1 MLKGESL
8 IALGLTAR
16 LRVHQLQLVAGV
28 EHELGVRLWRHADPI
43 DAWWRELCAV
53 GLDGDLDA
61 RGVERVDKWRVELQ
75 QRLATGAH
83 DKRPAARRGRPV
95 RRHRLRQRLGRGKLA
110 TIW

>member
-1 MLKGESL
+1 MTQTVLYRLARVCGKKRAVHWLQVKMLKGEAL

-43 DAWWRELCAV
+43 DAWWRELRAV

-61 RGVERVDKWRVELQ
+61 RGVERVDKRRVELQ
-75 QRLATGAH
+75 QRLPTGAH
-83 DKRPAARRGRPV
+83 
-95 RRHRLRQRLGRGKLA
+95 
-110 TIW
+110 